1 MGERPS
7 RFLCLGNLMKI
18 KRADFKEASFK
29 PSSCE
34 SEQFCGGLLRFER
47 NRKANFLHRPAAII
61 CKYISLRENSL
72 DFNYFIGLNV

>member
-34 SEQFCGGLLRFER
+34 AEQFCGGLCSEGGEKQKGQISSGPQLVPCIYF
-47 NRKANFLHRPAAII
+47 F
-61 CKYISLRENSL
+61 KYVSGS
-72 DFNYFIGLNV
+72 FALNV